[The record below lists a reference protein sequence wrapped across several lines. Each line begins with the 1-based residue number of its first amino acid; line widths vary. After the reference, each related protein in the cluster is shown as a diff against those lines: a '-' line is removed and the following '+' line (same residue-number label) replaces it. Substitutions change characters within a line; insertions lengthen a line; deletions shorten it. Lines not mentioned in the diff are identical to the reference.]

1 MEKMR
6 VVLITVFLFIGEQLQ
21 VLELMINPLI
31 LQKTLILVSLAKLRL
46 MRTLNSKGTP
56 PIIGPSIV
64 PLNDLR
70 HKG

>member
-46 MRTLNSKGTP
+46 MRTLNSKG
-56 PIIGPSIV
+56 
-64 PLNDLR
+64 L
-70 HKG
+70 